1 MFTLRIKIRSCA
13 LNATRLYAHATK
25 NTRIFARGSI
35 AVDNRF
41 GEYLKLLKNIT
52 LHMVR
57 HNHTF
62 LLCHREPIIAN
73 SVSEISEY
81 SN

>member
-41 GEYLKLLKNIT
+41 GEYLKLLKKYHVT
-52 LHMVR
+52 YG
-57 HNHTF
+57 
-62 LLCHREPIIAN
+62 EA
-73 SVSEISEY
+73 
-81 SN
+81 